1 MVGGLTGDFDYQ
13 FSGKII
19 VIPDFATVSPF
30 CIGFTPDPATWITA
44 IPYAITAW
52 IIAYGDFITVQEL
65 GFAAVREDEHIEF
78 ALTALTSSAA
88 YVTLF
93 FRCALPTLHSLAR

>member
-30 CIGFTPDPATWITA
+30 CIGFAPDPATWVTV
-44 IPYAITAW
+44 IPYAITA
-52 IIAYGDFITVQEL
+52 
-65 GFAAVREDEHIEF
+65 
-78 ALTALTSSAA
+78 
-88 YVTLF
+88 
-93 FRCALPTLHSLAR
+93 